1 MKEKRKL
8 NFLLYGE
15 GSFLNK
21 GCEAIVNTTVKKIQK
36 SCDGEIVLSTNDM
49 NDQNVY
55 NDIITKYVKGYYKE
69 EELSEEEKEK
79 LDYFKTIPFDYTN
92 FEKIYE
98 KDCIKEIENADICLS
113 VGGDNYCYGEPN
125 WIYTINKEIKEK
137 NKKNVFWCT
146 SLFEEMK
153 SDEMIRDLK
162 SYDLLM
168 VRETLTYKALSQY
181 IDEER
186 LMLVPDTAFSLETT
200 EIDLP
205 AIFKENKKVVGINIS
220 PLISKYTENENH
232 ILDSFKAL
240 IDIILKETDNNICL
254 IPHVYIQGNND
265 LDSLKMIKDL
275 YKDKE
280 RIYVLDDRIYDCQE
294 LKYVISNCAYLIA
307 ARTHASIAGYSSI
320 VPTLVI
326 GYSVKSKGIA
336 LDIFGEYE
344 NYVIPVDTITP
355 ELLLEKFKFITENE
369 DKIKEIL
376 REKMPGYKDRA
387 ENLVNLMLERLDA
400 LDKKY
405 VTSKNGCT
413 GCMACMNICPNDA
426 IRLVESDDGFI
437 YPEIDDEKCI
447 RCDLCKNICPVN
459 KVYKSEIDKPRFYAT
474 KNKNEVDREHSS
486 SGGMIALFAKNI
498 LENKGVIYGVTLEN
512 KVAKHIRIDNAQD
525 LYKIMGSKYV
535 QSQVGFIY
543 HDVKNDL
550 TNGIKVI
557 FTGTPCQI
565 EGLKS
570 YLGKEYDN
578 LICISIICHGV
589 PSPQVFKQ
597 FIEEKEKKDNTQI
610 DDIQF
615 RNKDNGWHKFSMVYK
630 SPKSEKKNIFTED
643 SYMQGFL
650 KNYFLRDS
658 CYNCEMR
665 FNKKNSADMIIGDF
679 WGIENVF
686 PQMDDD
692 KGVSA
697 LIINTKKGQ
706 ELFEKVKENIEY
718 KETDFDSILK
728 ANPVLTASV
737 KYTKNK
743 ERFFNMIETND
754 IKMAIDILNN
764 EESEKQLKRE
774 LADIKAYLQEKEKE
788 LTYLKGQVELRDINI
803 ENIKREQAENERL
816 EKEYKEELQKVYGSK
831 RWKYTSKIANI
842 VNKIR
847 KQKG

>member
-36 SCDGEIVLSTNDM
+36 SCDGEIILSTNDM
-49 NDQNVY
+49 DDQKSY
-55 NDIITKYVKGYYKE
+55 NNIITKYVKGYYKE

-79 LDYFKTIPFDYTN
+79 LEYFKTIPFDYTN

-162 SYDLLM
+162 SYDLVM
-168 VRETLTYKALSQY
+168 AREMLTYNALSKY
-181 IDEER
+181 LDKER

-200 EIDLP
+200 KIELP
-205 AIFKENKKVVGINIS
+205 AIFKANKKIVGINIS
-220 PLISKYTENENH
+220 PLISLYTENENH
-232 ILDSFKAL
+232 ILDSFNAL
-240 IDIILKETDNNICL
+240 VDTILKETDNNICL
-254 IPHVYIQGNND
+254 IPHVYREGNND

-275 YKDKE
+275 YKDEE
-280 RIYVLDDRIYDCQE
+280 RVYLLEDRIYDCQE
-294 LKYVISNCAYLIA
+294 LKYVISNCDYLIA
-307 ARTHASIAGYSSI
+307 ARTHASIAGYSSM

-344 NYVIPVDTITP
+344 NYVIPVDKITP
-355 ELLLEKFKFITENE
+355 DLLLEKFKFMTENE
-369 DKIKEIL
+369 DKIKKIL
-376 REKMPGYKDRA
+376 NEKIPEYKEKS
-387 ENLVNLMLERLDA
+387 ENLVNLMLERLDL

-405 VTSKNGCT
+405 ITSKNQCT
-413 GCMACMNICPNDA
+413 GCMACLNSCPNNA
-426 IRLVESDDGFI
+426 ITLVKSDDGFT
-437 YPEIDDEKCI
+437 YPEIDDKKCT
-447 RCDLCKNICPVN
+447 RCNLCKNICPVN
-459 KVYKSEIDKPRFYAT
+459 KVYKSKVDKPQFYAT
-474 KNKNEVDREHSS
+474 KNKDKIDREHSS
-486 SGGMIALFAKNI
+486 SGGMVALLAKNI
-498 LENKGVIYGVTLEN
+498 LESKGTIYGVTLEN
-512 KVAKHIRIDNAQD
+512 KVAKHIRIDNVKE
-525 LYKIMGSKYV
+525 LHKIMGSKYV
-535 QSQVGFIY
+535 QSEIGFIY
-543 HDVKNDL
+543 KDVKNDL
-550 TNGIKVI
+550 SKGIKVM

-570 YLGKEYDN
+570 YLGKEYED
-578 LICISIICHGV
+578 LICISIVCHGV
-589 PSPQVFKQ
+589 PSPKVFKK
-597 FIEEKEKKDNTQI
+597 FLEEKEQEKNTQI
-610 DDIQF
+610 VDVKF
-615 RNKDNGWHKFSMVYK
+615 RDKSNGWHKYNVLYK
-630 SPKSEKKNIFTED
+630 LENGKEEKKYFAED
-643 SYMQGFL
+643 VYMKGYL

-658 CYNCEMR
+658 CYNCQMR

-686 PQMDDD
+686 PEMDDD
-692 KGVSA
+692 KGISA
-697 LIINTKKGQ
+697 LIINTKRGL
-706 ELFEKVKENIEY
+706 ELFDKVKENIEY
-718 KETDFDSILK
+718 KETDLENIIK
-728 ANPVLTASV
+728 ANPLLTSSV

-743 ERFFNMIETND
+743 EKFFDMIKNNSIE
-754 IKMAIDILNN
+754 IIIDILSSN
-764 EESEKQLKRE
+764 EQLEKE
-774 LADIKAYLQEKEKE
+774 LEDIKAYLQEKEKE
-788 LTYLKGQVELRDINI
+788 VIYLKGQVELRDINI
-803 ENIKREQAENERL
+803 ENITREKAESERL
-816 EKEYKEELQKVYGSK
+816 EKEYKEELQRVYGSK
-831 RWKYTSKIANI
+831 RWAYTSKVANI